1 MKKIHKAVVLSLI
14 MSLLVGTV
22 AMAKEN
28 DTYKAVKVNDVVLD
42 SDGCKAVVISVY
54 SNGDYVTLKQQ
65 YSAYKKTS
73 CKHTAIVTYGKP
85 KARSKDTSV
94 RNATYCYRW
103 NETYAARCAKC
114 NQRGFEVTKCGDNIK
129 HKYGLFSK
137 KCSQCGYKK
146 K

>member
-65 YSAYKKTS
+65 YSTNKNAN
-73 CKHTAIVTYGKP
+73 CKHTAIVEYGNP
-85 KARSKDTSV
+85 KSTSKDTSV
-94 RNATYCYRW
+94 RDATYCYRW
-103 NETYAARCAKC
+103 KKVYAGRCEKC
-114 NQRGFEVTKCGDNIK
+114 NQKGLQVTRYGSKIK

-146 K
+146 